1 MIKRATSICIIDL
14 NRKPRGPKARKA
26 AEGQETEPKRR
37 KDTHSRDV
45 EEKRGNEASSEI
57 DLGRPSQIRKEK
69 ERAEEMDLQLPPPAG
84 PSRDFFRGPPQVMSQ
99 LNHHRSPSG
108 ESSSHTLQAQARD
121 SSNSTSLRSGQVSS
135 PSNSDVRTPSLA
147 STSSLA
153 PTSLEEVSD
162 QQMGQYRFPFQPQ
175 TWEIGGVVSNGQ
187 FPPSTLV
194 ECYSPSSRTSQSN
207 PNRIKTSRSSSI
219 TQSSFHDESF
229 SAGRMMK
236 GQSELHLP
244 AYNRGPPN
252 DQIPTLDTFQQ
263 QHSNFRPQ
271 TLTPSMPQ
279 SGHEW
284 SSQFNQKPRR
294 ESVSTEL
301 VNKLSQFYNEQDRP
315 YISLSVE

>member
-1 MIKRATSICIIDL
+1 MPRGQPCDRCFNSARASISSSNPSNKPQPTNDDPEVIKRATSICIIDL

-147 STSSLA
+147 SL
-153 PTSLEEVSD
+153 L
-162 QQMGQYRFPFQPQ
+162 
-175 TWEIGGVVSNGQ
+175 
-187 FPPSTLV
+187 L
-194 ECYSPSSRTSQSN
+194 
-207 PNRIKTSRSSSI
+207 
-219 TQSSFHDESF
+219 
-229 SAGRMMK
+229 
-236 GQSELHLP
+236 
-244 AYNRGPPN
+244 
-252 DQIPTLDTFQQ
+252 
-263 QHSNFRPQ
+263 
-271 TLTPSMPQ
+271 
-279 SGHEW
+279 
-284 SSQFNQKPRR
+284 
-294 ESVSTEL
+294 
-301 VNKLSQFYNEQDRP
+301 
-315 YISLSVE
+315 